1 MNTNV
6 TARRGWLVLP
16 RMNCAPSLLVACWIV
31 PLIYGIYS
39 LTQGADSS
47 WDIRNYHLYNAFALL
62 HGKMA
67 IDLAPAGMQSYFN
80 PLLDV
85 PYYLMA
91 MHLPAMVVGFIM
103 GVVHGLNFVLLL
115 GVCLRALADLPEQER
130 YSTSFWLALAGCLTA
145 NFMSAIGNSMG
156 DDTTSLFSLGALLIV
171 MTVWSRLAEVSARA
185 LLTIAIAG
193 VVSGMGAGL
202 KLTTA
207 VYSVALCAGLLFAPI
222 TTISRLRVAFVFG
235 VGVLLGLAATGGYW
249 FADLWRLY
257 GNPLYPQFSSV
268 FPSGLTASVGA
279 VDTRWFP
286 TSLWEALAF
295 PFVFSIN
302 PYRVGQAR
310 IHQGIWAVAYVIF
323 WWWVIA
329 AFVRSRKGAATMR
342 LPSAARYVVAYV
354 VIGYIV
360 WMKAFSIQ
368 RYLVAIEL
376 CLPLFVY
383 LLLTQLLVYRA
394 GRNLARVLLVVCS
407 IVVLVGGAHSW
418 GHDPWATKMFVV
430 DVPPL
435 PEPEKTTVLLTAGD
449 PPLAWLVPMFPDTV
463 AFATIRSA
471 FPQARPAYDNKIHD
485 IARARGGSVYA
496 LIPGYRTDAQ
506 EDPAK
511 DSAELADSERALADY
526 GFLLDAGSCK
536 IFDAHIGRGVYPY
549 QWCSVTSAR

>member
-6 TARRGWLVLP
+6 TARRGWFFLP
-16 RMNCAPSLLVACWIV
+16 RMNSERSLLIACWIV

-39 LTQGADSS
+39 LTQGADSN
-47 WDIRNYHLYNAFALL
+47 WDIRNYHLYNAFAWL

-115 GVCLRALADLPEQER
+115 GICVRALAGLPEQER
-130 YSTSFWLALAGCLTA
+130 YSTSFWLALAGCFTA
-145 NFMSAIGNSMG
+145 NFMSAVGNSMG
-156 DDTTSLFSLGALLIV
+156 DNTTSLFSLGALLIV
-171 MTVWSRLAEVSARA
+171 MTVWSRLAEVSARV
-185 LLTIAIAG
+185 LLTLAIAG
-193 VVSGMGAGL
+193 VVSGLGAGL
-202 KLTTA
+202 KLTTV
-207 VYSVALCAGLLFAPI
+207 VYSVALCAGLLFAPT
-222 TTISRLRVAFVFG
+222 TTIARLRVAFVFG

-268 FPSGLTASVGA
+268 FPSRLTASVGA
-279 VDTRWFP
+279 VDTKWFP

-323 WWWVIA
+323 WWWAIA
-329 AFVRSRKGAATMR
+329 ALVRSRKGASTTR
-342 LPSAARYVVAYV
+342 LSSIARFVVAYV
-354 VIGYIV
+354 VIGYLV

-376 CLPLFVY
+376 CLPLFIY
-383 LLLTQLLVYRA
+383 LLLTQLLAYRV
-394 GRNLARVLLVVCS
+394 GRNLTRVLLVVCS
-407 IVVLVGGAHSW
+407 SVVLVGGAHSW
-418 GHDPWATKMFVV
+418 GHDPWATKMFAI
-430 DVPPL
+430 DAPPF
-435 PEPEKTTVLLTAGD
+435 PDPQKTTVLLTAGD

-485 IARARGGSVYA
+485 IVRMRGGPVYA
-496 LIPGYRTDAQ
+496 LIPGYWTDAR
-506 EDPAK
+506 EDTAK
-511 DSAELADSERALADY
+511 DSAELADSGRALADY
-526 GFLLDAGSCK
+526 GFLLDAGSCR
-536 IFDAHIGRGVYPY
+536 IFHAHIGRGVYPY
-549 QWCSVTSAR
+549 QWCRVTSMR